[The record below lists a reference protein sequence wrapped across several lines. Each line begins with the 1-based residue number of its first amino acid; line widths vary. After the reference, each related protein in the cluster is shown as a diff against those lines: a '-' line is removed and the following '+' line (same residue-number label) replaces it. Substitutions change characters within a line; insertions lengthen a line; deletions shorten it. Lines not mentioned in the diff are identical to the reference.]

1 MKASEALIIER
12 EIRIAAR
19 PETVF
24 SFFTDPAKIIQW
36 KGETAD
42 LTPEPGGVFRV
53 EFDREN
59 VARGEFVEVVPP
71 QRLVFTWGWE
81 DPSNPIRPGTSTVEV
96 ALIPD
101 GDGTIV
107 RLIHRD
113 LPPQA
118 VARHA
123 EGWDL
128 YLPRLAAVAAR
139 QPD

>member
-1 MKASEALIIER
+1 M
-12 EIRIAAR
+12 
-19 PETVF
+19 
-24 SFFTDPAKIIQW
+24 
-36 KGETAD
+36 
-42 LTPEPGGVFRV
+42 

-71 QRLVFTWGWE
+71 QRVVFTWGWE

-113 LPPQA
+113 LPPEA
-118 VARHA
+118 VPRHA

-128 YLPRLAAVAAR
+128 YLPRLAAAVSS
-139 QPD
+139 QHE